1 MSDNLFIKE
10 VVSRFEG
17 LNLNTVDHLIDIYSN
32 DAVFKDPFN
41 EVKGRTAIK
50 KIFTHMFEQ
59 VDQPQFIV
67 LKDISNT
74 HEACLTWE
82 FRFYF
87 KNERKQQVIKGCS
100 WLTISQDSLITEH
113 RDYWDAAEELY
124 EKLPLIGFIMRLLK
138 KKLRAR

>member
-1 MSDNLFIKE
+1 MPENLFVKD
-10 VVSRFEG
+10 VVGRFEG

-41 EVKGRTAIK
+41 EVTGRTAIK

-67 LKDISNT
+67 SKDIST
-74 HEACLTWE
+74 PHEACLTWE